1 MILAGL
7 RAIRFLKIFYRN
19 GYSDRSSWA
28 NTIEKR
34 TLLYGRVD
42 GLPCNFG
49 ETNDV
54 RSRISC
60 TAELKNCGSFR
71 VWTHHLLQSSYEILK
86 ILAFVEKGMA
96 YEIAFKEGLPYDCT
110 CPVCDQSELHESI
123 GNVSC
128 LFFIVLL
135 H

>member
-42 GLPCNFG
+42 
-49 ETNDV
+49 
-54 RSRISC
+54 
-60 TAELKNCGSFR
+60 
-71 VWTHHLLQSSYEILK
+71 
-86 ILAFVEKGMA
+86 GMA